1 MRGYFGLGQLS
12 ATEKSDILDQHK
24 SLYNGYQTMQ
34 PQVSNT
40 QPLYTYDF
48 AGDKDGMVVNNKG
61 EVKKYT
67 NMGINEQVNQSTGPY
82 DECFISQGIP
92 KEKIPQFCKSWET
105 MGKCASEMMK
115 GEFYKTTE
123 FMDKVDAALDCMF
136 KKIREEKDY
145 GINEQVESKEMCEQ
159 CGGRMTEGI
168 CEQCGGGE
176 MEEATG
182 KLDDIYDEEDLNPS
196 AGFDYIEGSSNSTDT
211 FEKMHHMKKIKSEGE
226 YEDPDN
232 EDDGFEDLQAGEEID
247 EDETDGKPYE
257 MGKRGMKAS
266 RARSSF
272 TPTPQENEIL
282 NNLFG
287 QYGDDIPPIVIRYL
301 RKLPRK
307 TLLNRL
313 VRVGLIDKDL
323 LQGKETIDEQGY
335 TGGGNAPDMDLSN
348 IKPAYD
354 FVSDGPMAGGDV
366 YPTEGEI
373 EEEMS
378 PEDKM
383 RYKRRGITYDNLLSF
398 IDYEKT
404 QWDMCHDFSDEF
416 EYADNIISSAIDN
429 FFAETGQDYENDN
442 LFDELHDICKDWFG
456 EDLISGYYQ
465 ECEGHEEEED
475 EEDFMFME
483 SAFADEIDEVD
494 VSGSQGIYG
503 EMDPPYDFDSEGPG
517 KAGPYQRSSYNEE
530 EVEDEEEFEIDE
542 DLQESF
548 NNQKNKITE
557 MMSRM
562 KIIK

>member
-48 AGDKDGMVVNNKG
+48 AGDKEGLVVNNKG

-67 NMGINEQVNQSTGPY
+67 NM
-82 DECFISQGIP
+82 
-92 KEKIPQFCKSWET
+92 
-105 MGKCASEMMK
+105 
-115 GEFYKTTE
+115 
-123 FMDKVDAALDCMF
+123 
-136 KKIREEKDY
+136 

-159 CGGRMTEGI
+159 CGGRMTEGV
-168 CEQCGGGE
+168 CEQCGDGE
-176 MEEATG
+176 MEEGVG
-182 KLDDIYDEEDLNPS
+182 KLDDIYDVNDLGDND
-196 AGFDYIEGSSNSTDT
+196 FDYVEGGGNDYGT

-232 EDDGFEDLQAGEEID
+232 EDDGFEDLQV
-247 EDETDGKPYE
+247 
-257 MGKRGMKAS
+257 
-266 RARSSF
+266 
-272 TPTPQENEIL
+272 
-282 NNLFG
+282 
-287 QYGDDIPPIVIRYL
+287 GD
-301 RKLPRK
+301 
-307 TLLNRL
+307 
-313 VRVGLIDKDL
+313 
-323 LQGKETIDEQGY
+323 QIDEQGY
-335 TGGGNAPDMDLSN
+335 TGGGNAPDMDISN
-348 IKPAYD
+348 IKSAYN
-354 FVSDGPMAGGDV
+354 FSSGGPMAGGDV
-366 YPTEGEI
+366 YPTEGEM
-373 EEEMS
+373 EEQEMS

-383 RYKRRGITYDNLLSF
+383 RYKRRGITYDNLLKF

-429 FFAETGQDYENDN
+429 FFAETGQDYENDD

-456 EDLISGYYQ
+456 PDLISGYYE
-465 ECEGHEEEED
+465 ECEGHEEEDEED
-475 EEDFMFME
+475 EDFMFEEME
-483 SAFADEIDEVD
+483 SAFEEDEMEESWATVARIAAPIAINYAIDSLNNEEEIDEVD

-503 EMDPPYDFDSEGPG
+503 DMEPPYDFDSGGPG
-517 KAGPYQRSSYNEE
+517 KAGPYQRSSYYEE
-530 EVEDEEEFEIDE
+530 DESEEEFDIDE

-548 NNQKNKITE
+548 HNQKNKINE